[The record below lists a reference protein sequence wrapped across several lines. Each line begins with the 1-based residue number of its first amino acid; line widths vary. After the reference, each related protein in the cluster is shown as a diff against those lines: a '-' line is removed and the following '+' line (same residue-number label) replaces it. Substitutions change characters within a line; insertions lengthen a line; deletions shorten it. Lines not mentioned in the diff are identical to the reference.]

1 MIKQKDAILKNQ
13 KQMLYKR
20 YRNKIVDL
28 LKITKEAYYKNY
40 FQESRKNSR
49 ALWSGINEIIY
60 SKKSSKTIPPS
71 SISVEDR
78 TTSDPKNIAENF
90 NNFFTST
97 KTPEEVYKSIQELQV
112 NKSLGPNSIPTKI
125 LELAKNTLSGP
136 LSELINK
143 SFLSGTFANVFK
155 IAKVV
160 PIFKAE
166 SRIVCSNYR
175 PVFLLSNIGQIIE
188 KLMHKRLN
196 VFLEKKQI
204 Y

>member
-1 MIKQKDAILKNQ
+1 M
-13 KQMLYKR
+13 
-20 YRNKIVDL
+20 
-28 LKITKEAYYKNY
+28 
-40 FQESRKNSR
+40 
-49 ALWSGINEIIY
+49 
-60 SKKSSKTIPPS
+60 
-71 SISVEDR
+71 
-78 TTSDPKNIAENF
+78 
-90 NNFFTST
+90 
-97 KTPEEVYKSIQELQV
+97 QV

-143 SFLSGTFANVFK
+143 SFANVFK